1 MVKSRNIIKYA
12 TSIPMGK
19 IKTTQTSVRKTCT
32 FKNCPFILQ
41 MRAKK
46 EDYDMY
52 FLPESLPC
60 HKFIMH
66 LSAEKL
72 YLYMLMLI
80 KLLHKYLRVFKYP
93 FYSLN

>member
-19 IKTTQTSVRKTCT
+19 IKTTQTSVRKICT

-46 EDYDMY
+46 EDCDMY
-52 FLPESLPC
+52 FLPES
-60 HKFIMH
+60 
-66 LSAEKL
+66 
-72 YLYMLMLI
+72 
-80 KLLHKYLRVFKYP
+80 
-93 FYSLN
+93 